1 MKCKLISVMTMII
14 AERISG
20 LRKLMNMHQIDAYL
34 ITGTDPH
41 LSEYIPKRWETREW
55 ISGFTG
61 SYGKVLVTLNEVLL
75 WTDTR
80 YFLQAAEELQ
90 GTGIRL
96 MKDRVPDA
104 VSIEEW
110 ALKNLKPGNKLAFD
124 GSTISTSEA
133 TQLTTKLAANGILID
148 IELDLVGQVWMDRP
162 KQQDSPAYEY
172 PIEFAGKSRI
182 EKFDIVRKTLAAKN
196 LDSTVITLLDD
207 LAWIFNMRGTEIEYI
222 PLVSAFGYLDKDNVW
237 LFINPDRLSSDF
249 RNVLEEDG
257 VIIKPYGDFYSFTTR
272 IAGKRIQIDP
282 IRTNFKITRSLS
294 DHNEIDTSVA
304 VVAKLKAVKDHNE
317 IENIRNAHVKD
328 GTAMVYALY
337 WLNQIV
343 GKEKITEVS
352 VGKKLNEF
360 RMQQPLFMGD
370 SFHPIVGFGTHGAI
384 VHYHA
389 TDQTSVDISP
399 DNLLLIDSGGQYLD
413 GTTDITRTISLG
425 TPAKKQRED
434 FTSCLKAHIALA
446 TAHFPVGTKGYSLD
460 SITRK
465 PLWDRGINY
474 GHGTGHGIGY
484 FLSVHEGPMS
494 IRAEFNN
501 EPISEGHLLSNE
513 PGIYREGEY
522 GIRTENVLFCKRSP
536 FSEFG
541 DFLCFETVSLCP
553 IDRHLIV
560 IEMLSSE
567 ELNWLNHYHETVL
580 QKISPHIPDSDVVE
594 WLKIQCAPLHLPD

>member
-1 MKCKLISVMTMII
+1 MQINSVMSSTI
-14 AERISG
+14 AERIASI
-20 LRKLMNMHQIDAYL
+20 RELMKIHHVDAYL

-61 SYGKVLVTLNEVLL
+61 SYGKILVTLNEVLL

-80 YFLQAAEELQ
+80 YFLQAAAELQ

-104 VSIEEW
+104 VSLEEW
-110 ALKNLKPGNKLAFD
+110 ALRNLKQGDKFSFD
-124 GSTISTSEA
+124 GSTVSASEA

-148 IELDLVGQVWMDRP
+148 IELDLVGQVWLDRP

-172 PIEFAGKSRI
+172 PTGFAGKSRK
-182 EKFDIVRKTLAAKN
+182 EKFELVRETLVSKN
-196 LDSTVITLLDD
+196 LDSTIITLLDD
-207 LAWIFNMRGTEIEYI
+207 LAWIFNIRGTEIEYI
-222 PLVSAFGYLDKDNVW
+222 PLVSAFGYLDKENVW
-237 LFINPDRLSSDF
+237 LFINPDKLSSDL

-257 VIIKPYGDFYSFTTR
+257 VIIKPYDDFDSFIKR
-272 IAGKRIQIDP
+272 ITKNRIQIDP
-282 IRTNFKITRSLS
+282 VRTNFKIFRSLA
-294 DHNEIDTSVA
+294 DHNETDSSVA
-304 VVAKLKAVKDHNE
+304 VVTKLKAVKNSHE
-317 IENIRNAHVKD
+317 IENIRNAHIKD

-337 WLNQIV
+337 WLNQVI
-343 GKEKITEVS
+343 GKENVTEVS

-360 RMQQPLFMGD
+360 RMKQPFFMGD
-370 SFHPIVGFGTHGAI
+370 SFHPIVGFGAHGAI

-389 TDQTSVDISP
+389 TEQTSVAISP

-425 TPAKKQRED
+425 TPTTKQCED
-434 FTSCLKAHIALA
+434 FTICLKAHIALA
-446 TAHFPVGTKGYSLD
+446 TAHFPIGTKGYSLD

-494 IRAEFNN
+494 IRTEFNN

-513 PGIYREGEY
+513 PGIYREGQY
-522 GIRTENVLFCKRSP
+522 GIRIENVLVCRRSP
-536 FSEFG
+536 YSEFG

-567 ELNWLNHYHETVL
+567 ELNWLNQYHETVL
-580 QKISPHIPDSDVVE
+580 QKILPHIPDSNVLD

>member
-1 MKCKLISVMTMII
+1 MTMII

-20 LRKLMNMHQIDAYL
+20 LRELMKKHQIDAYL

-41 LSEYIPKRWETREW
+41 LSEYIPERWKTRKW

-61 SYGKVLVTLNEVLL
+61 SYGKVLVTLNDVLL

-80 YFLQAAEELQ
+80 YFLQAAEELK

-104 VSIEEW
+104 VSLEEW
-110 ALKNLKPGNKLAFD
+110 ALKNLNPGNKIAFD
-124 GSTISTSEA
+124 GSTISTAEA
-133 TQLTTKLAANGILID
+133 VHLTSKLAANGINITID
-148 IELDLVGQVWMDRP
+148 QDLVDQVWLDRP
-162 KQQDSPAYEY
+162 IQPESPAYEY
-172 PIEFAGKSRI
+172 PVDFAGKSRT
-182 EKFDIVRKTLAAKN
+182 EKFDMVRKTLVSKN
-196 LDSTVITLLDD
+196 LDSTVISLLDD
-207 LAWIFNMRGTEIEYI
+207 LAWIFNLRGNEIEYT
-222 PLVSAFGYLDKDNVW
+222 PLVSAYGYLDQEKVW
-237 LFINPDRLSSDF
+237 LFINPGRLETGF
-249 RNVLEEDG
+249 RNVLEEEG
-257 VIIKPYGDFYSFTTR
+257 IIIKPYGDFYSFITR
-272 IAGKRIQIDP
+272 LTNKRIQIDP
-282 IRTNFKITRSLS
+282 IRANFMITRSLS
-294 DHNEIDTSVA
+294 YHNEIDTSVA
-304 VVAKLKAVKDHNE
+304 VVAKLKAVKDHSE

-328 GTAMVYALY
+328 GTAMVYSLF
-337 WLNQIV
+337 WLSQV
-343 GKEKITEVS
+343 AGKENITEIS
-352 VGKKLNEF
+352 IGKKLNEF
-360 RMQQPLFMGD
+360 RMQQPLFKGD
-370 SFHPIVGFGTHGAI
+370 SFHPIVGFGAHGAI

-389 TDQTSVDISP
+389 TDQTNVSISP

-425 TPAKKQRED
+425 TPTTNQCED

-446 TAHFPVGTKGYSLD
+446 NVHFPVGTKGYSLD
-460 SITRK
+460 SIARK

-522 GIRTENVLFCKRSP
+522 GLRIENVLFCKKTDST
-536 FSEFG
+536 EFG
-541 DFLCFETVSLCP
+541 NFLCFETVSLCP
-553 IDRHLIV
+553 IDRYLIV
-560 IEMLSSE
+560 IEMLSSD

-580 QKISPHIPDSDVVE
+580 QKLLPHIPDSDVLE
-594 WLKIQCAPLHLPD
+594 WLKIQCAPLHLTD